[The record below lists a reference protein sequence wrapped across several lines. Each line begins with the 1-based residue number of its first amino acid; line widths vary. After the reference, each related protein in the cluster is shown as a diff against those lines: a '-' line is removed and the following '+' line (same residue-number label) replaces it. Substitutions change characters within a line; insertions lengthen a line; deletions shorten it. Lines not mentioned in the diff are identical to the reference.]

1 MSYALVLKIACDTS
15 LNRIKL
21 KYDKPSQI
29 MKTTKIQILFVLFAF
44 FALTSCNSIYQ
55 AAPPYTSV
63 ERMIQ
68 LKADMNVQSVS
79 EILGIQP
86 YDIYTIQETGG
97 SILVYNYRVKDRKVK
112 LPTEL
117 KKQEQ
122 FIHSEEYQKA
132 GEPYY
137 NLEHSKLYIFFKD
150 GKMKSMMTDRGLEKS
165 EYLMILD
172 NHIRYISKEEYDNMK
187 MFRLGVNP
195 TYLVSK
201 DTTSVIINLGM
212 QEKSSLLGNVGS
224 TKTMENKKG
233 SVIGA
238 VAGSLLAAT
247 SVVLL
252 IALLSSY

>member
-1 MSYALVLKIACDTS
+1 
-15 LNRIKL
+15 
-21 KYDKPSQI
+21 
-29 MKTTKIQILFVLFAF
+29 MKTPNNLIRFILFAF
-44 FALTSCNSIYQ
+44 ASSVITSCNSIYQ

-68 LKADMNVQSVS
+68 LKADMNVQSVN
-79 EILGIQP
+79 EVLGIQP

-117 KKQEQ
+117 KKQDQ

-172 NHIRYISKEEYDNMK
+172 NHIRYISKEDYDKMK

-212 QEKSSLLGNVGS
+212 QERSGLLGNVGS
-224 TKTMENKKG
+224 TKTTETKKG
-233 SVIGA
+233 TGALIGA
-238 VAGSLLAAT
+238 LAGGILAAT
-247 SVVLL
+247 SVILL
-252 IALLSSY
+252 ISLLTY